1 MIGTTISHYR
11 ILGTVGVGGMG
22 VVYLAEDTRLNR
34 KVALKFLPPAI
45 ALDLHAKAR
54 FLREAQAASA
64 LDHPNVATVYEIGDL
79 DQQFFIAMAFYEG
92 ETLRQRLEPGRLAVP
107 EAAAILLQLATG
119 LAAAHHAGI
128 VHRDLKPANV
138 MLTRDGQVKILDF
151 GLAKV
156 FSDTQATMARMTG
169 PGTTV
174 GTVAYMAPEQATGGD
189 VDARADV
196 WALGVTL
203 YEMLTGRLPFR
214 GETAPAIMLAV
225 ASQASSP
232 IRDVR
237 PDVSEPIARLV
248 ERALIKDVAR
258 RTT

>member
-151 GLAKV
+151 GLAKMV
-156 FSDTQATMARMTG
+156 SESAQAATQMATRMTS
-169 PGTTV
+169 PGAVV
-174 GTVAYMAPEQATGGD
+174 GTVAYMAPEQAQGTE
-189 VDARADV
+189 VDARAD
-196 WALGVTL
+196 
-203 YEMLTGRLPFR
+203 
-214 GETAPAIMLAV
+214 I
-225 ASQASSP
+225 
-232 IRDVR
+232 
-237 PDVSEPIARLV
+237 
-248 ERALIKDVAR
+248 
-258 RTT
+258 